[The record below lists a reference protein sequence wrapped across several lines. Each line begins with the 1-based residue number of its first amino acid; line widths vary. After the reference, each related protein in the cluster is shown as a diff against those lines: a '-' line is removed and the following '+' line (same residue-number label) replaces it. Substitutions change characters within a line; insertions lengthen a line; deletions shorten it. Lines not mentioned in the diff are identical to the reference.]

1 MDHMERKVS
10 KASQLPATLEVWESF
25 MKGKYFL
32 VAVFVSS
39 HHLDLIDLISR
50 ESGDD
55 IQHNWLLHR
64 KIATHLE
71 LKLKS
76 IVFQMRLLYKVVK
89 LIYKIVRRIVTIL
102 TKY

>member
-1 MDHMERKVS
+1 MDHMERKAS
-10 KASQLPATLEVWESF
+10 KACQLPTAPEVRESF
-25 MKGKYFL
+25 MKGKNL
-32 VAVFVSS
+32 LAAVFVSS
-39 HHLDLIDLISR
+39 HHLELTGHISR

-64 KIATHLE
+64 KTATHLE

-89 LIYKIVRRIVTIL
+89 LIYKIVRRIVTIV
-102 TKY
+102 T